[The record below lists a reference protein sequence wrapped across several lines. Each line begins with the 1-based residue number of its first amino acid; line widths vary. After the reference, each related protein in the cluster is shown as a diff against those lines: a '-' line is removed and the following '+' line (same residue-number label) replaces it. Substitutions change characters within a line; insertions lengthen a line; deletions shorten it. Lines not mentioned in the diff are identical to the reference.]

1 MPKYGYTEVRMTKI
15 LVDVDDAVLAEAAD
29 LLGTRTKKD
38 TVNLALRESVTRLRR
53 VRALER
59 LAELGEAGSFD
70 ELLDKSTYR
79 R

>member
-1 MPKYGYTEVRMTKI
+1 MTKI

-38 TVNLALRESVTRLRR
+38 TVNLALRESVVRLRR

-59 LAELGEAGSFD
+59 LAELGEGGAFD
-70 ELLDKSTYR
+70 ELLDKSAYR